1 MKLII
6 INALPTSMIF
16 GKKVDAWWFE
26 KNGFEV
32 EFLDIS
38 NIFFS
43 NEEIISYYG
52 GNTDYRYKAPNQ
64 TSVNSMTDLLKKLD
78 DINKNNSVI
87 YYLSR
92 SIYRTTK
99 DEKVLKY
106 IQSKNI
112 ILFFKAFDTE
122 PIPNNFYLNLVYKL
136 RMLKRKINNINIKP
150 DVYFGCGEVS
160 RTLVTFIFPKTK
172 FIPISSPKI
181 EWQKKENVIQK
192 DYIVF
197 VDESIEYEPDA
208 KMQNKVSCINLN
220 AYYRRMNKLF
230 DNLEEWLGILVII
243 GASGK
248 YIYPENRFGDREII
262 YKKTFSL
269 IEHATLV
276 VGHTSSA
283 LDHNIKCKKPMLFID
298 DKSFTQ
304 YKRDGFKTAIP
315 LIGNKIYMSDEVTK
329 EDIENILKKENKDF
343 HRLVNDYFK
352 EDGVNEDYREI
363 MAKAFRECIA
373 NKIQT

>member
-1 MKLII
+1 MKLIY
-6 INALPTSMIF
+6 INGVPTSMIF
-16 GKKVDAWWFE
+16 GLKLDAWWFSE
-26 KNGFEV
+26 NGFDV
-32 EFLDIS
+32 EFWDTSPLYYSKNQLDK
-38 NIFFS
+38 
-43 NEEIISYYG
+43 YYG
-52 GNTDYRYKAPNQ
+52 GNEEYKYIGPNY
-64 TSVNSMTDLLKKLD
+64 KL
-78 DINKNNSVI
+78 IESEKEFMEQLNQLAQGSKI
-87 YYLSR
+87 FYLSR
-92 SIYRTTK
+92 SIYK
-99 DEKVLKY
+99 IIEDDNVLKA
-106 IQSKNI
+106 IQDSK
-112 ILFFKAFDTE
+112 LD
-122 PIPNNFYLNLVYKL
+122 FYLKQFDNSNLMHSGIEKL
-136 RMLKRKINNINIKP
+136 KFNIKMLLKHKRANKKIQP
-150 DVYFGCGEVS
+150 KGFFGCGIKGRSSIQDVFPY
-160 RTLVTFIFPKTK
+160 TNFIS
-172 FIPISSPKI
+172 IPSPKI
-181 EWQKKENVIQK
+181 EWKAQSRDIVK
-192 DYIVF
+192 DYIIF
-197 VDESIEYEPDA
+197 VDESIEYAPDA
-208 KMQNKVSCINLN
+208 KMLGYEVSIDLDG
-220 AYYRRMNKLF
+220 YYTRMNKLF
-230 DNLEEWLGILVII
+230 DNLEESLGMSVVI

-248 YIYPENRFGDREII
+248 YIYPKNRFGGRDII